1 MVKRINKLLMCLAL
15 AVLLFY
21 LSSMNYRHSEGAG
34 ERKCPSCTS
43 KSKCMAIYNKNKI
56 PAMRTALEE
65 YNKTAQPDLL
75 KCYKKYKI
83 KCDACREK
91 DAADNL

>member
-21 LSSMNYRHSEGAG
+21 LSSMNYRHSESAG
-34 ERKCPSCTS
+34 RTCPSCTS

-56 PAMRTALEE
+56 PAMRKALKE
-65 YNKTAQPDLL
+65 YNKKAQPKLL
-75 KCYKKYKI
+75 KCYKQYKI
-83 KCDACREK
+83 KCDACRK
-91 DAADNL
+91 LDAAEKI

>member
-21 LSSMNYRHSEGAG
+21 LSSMNYRHSESAG
-34 ERKCPSCTS
+34 RKCPSCTS

-56 PAMRTALEE
+56 TAMRKALEE
-65 YNKTAQPDLL
+65 YNKKAQPELL
-75 KCYKKYKI
+75 KCYKQYKI
-83 KCDACREK
+83 KCDACRK
-91 DAADNL
+91 LDAAEKI

>member
-34 ERKCPSCTS
+34 ERKCPSCNS
-43 KSKCMAIYNKNKI
+43 SSKCMATYNKNKI
-56 PAMRTALEE
+56 PAMKIALEE
-65 YNKTAQPDLL
+65 YNKTAQPDLF
-75 KCYKKYKI
+75 KCYKQYKK
-83 KCDACREK
+83 KCDACRQKE
-91 DAADNL
+91 AANNL

>member
-21 LSSMNYRHSEGAG
+21 LSSMNYRHSESAG
-34 ERKCPSCTS
+34 RTCPSCTS

-56 PAMRTALEE
+56 PAMRKALEE
-65 YNKTAQPDLL
+65 YNKKAQPELL
-75 KCYKKYKI
+75 KCYKQYKI
-83 KCDACREK
+83 NCDACRK
-91 DAADNL
+91 LDAAEKI